1 MNKKYSRIKSICDCK
16 IAPMNQFNIIIP
28 DRLIGQRIDSAMAQM
43 LPDYSRSKI
52 TTWVRS
58 GGALINGKTFKP
70 KEKILGGEIVTLNIK
85 AEKTNDWKAEDIPL
99 DIVFE
104 DDNIIVVNKPVGLVT
119 HPGAGNWT
127 GTLANAL
134 LHYDPSLAN
143 LDRAGIVH
151 RLDKNTSGLMVVAR
165 SELAQKNLVEQL
177 QTHAVSREYS
187 AIVYGHMI
195 SGGTVDEPIGRDPKD
210 RIRQAVVE
218 DGKDAVTH
226 YRVIDRFAHHTH
238 VKAILETGR
247 THQIR
252 VHLSYIGHPLI
263 ADPMYG
269 GKIRFP
275 KKADDH
281 LKNALKKFN
290 RQALHAKKLTLT
302 HPITFEQMSW
312 KAPLPQ
318 DLQDLLKV
326 LQEFDSI

>member
-1 MNKKYSRIKSICDCK
+1 
-16 IAPMNQFNIIIP
+16 MNQFNIIIP

-104 DDNIIVVNKPVGLVT
+104 DNDIIVVNKPVGLVT

-302 HPITFEQMSW
+302 HPITLEQMSW

-318 DLQDLLKV
+318 DLKDLLKV

>member
-1 MNKKYSRIKSICDCK
+1 MSLLS
-16 IAPMNQFNIIIP
+16 IIIP
-28 DRLIGQRIDSAMAQM
+28 NRLIGQRIDAAMAQM
-43 LPDYSRSKI
+43 LPNYSRTKI
-52 TTWVRS
+52 TQWIRS
-58 GGALINGKTFKP
+58 GNALIHHKTFKP
-70 KEKILGGEIVTLNIK
+70 KEKVLGGEMVALSIK
-85 AEKTNDWKAEDIPL
+85 IEKTNAWLAEDIAI
-99 DIVFE
+99 DVVYE
-104 DDNIIVVNKPVGLVT
+104 DEAIIIVNKPVGLVT
-119 HPGAGNWT
+119 HPGASNWA

-134 LHYDPSLAN
+134 LHYDSSLAN

-165 SELAQKNLVEQL
+165 SEYAQKYLTEQL
-177 QTHAVSREYS
+177 QTHSISREYS

-218 DGKDAVTH
+218 GGKDAFTH
-226 YRVIDRFAHHTH
+226 YRVIERFAYHTH

-252 VHLSYIGHPLI
+252 VHLSFIGHPLI

-275 KKADDH
+275 KKADEQ
-281 LKNALKKFN
+281 LKNVLKKFN
-290 RQALHAKKLTLT
+290 RQTLHAKKLTLS
-302 HPITFEQMSW
+302 HPISGELMSW

-318 DLQDLLKV
+318 DMQNLLQV
-326 LQEFDSI
+326 LAKFDAN

>member
-1 MNKKYSRIKSICDCK
+1 MSVL
-16 IAPMNQFNIIIP
+16 NIIIP
-28 DRLIGQRIDSAMAQM
+28 DRLIGQRIDASIAKM

-52 TTWVRS
+52 TAWVRS
-58 GGALINGKTFKP
+58 GGALINDKTFKP
-70 KEKILGGEIVTLNIK
+70 KEKVLGGEIVSLTIK
-85 AEKTNDWKAEDIPL
+85 QEKTNDWQAEDISL

-104 DDNIIVVNKPVGLVT
+104 DDDIIVLNKPVGLVT

-134 LHYDPSLAN
+134 LHLDPNLAN

-177 QTHAVSREYS
+177 QTHSVSREYS

-210 RIRQAVVE
+210 RIKQAVVE

-252 VHLSYIGHPLI
+252 VHMSYIDHPLI

-275 KKADDH
+275 KKADEQ
-281 LKNALKKFN
+281 LKDVLKGFK

-302 HPITFEQMSW
+302 HPISGEEMSW

-318 DLQDLLKV
+318 DLQDLLKA
-326 LQEFDSI
+326 LQEFDPI

>member
-1 MNKKYSRIKSICDCK
+1 MNLL
-16 IAPMNQFNIIIP
+16 NIVIP
-28 DRLIGQRIDSAMAQM
+28 DRLIGQRIDSALAVM

-52 TTWVRS
+52 TAWVRS
-58 GGALINGKTFKP
+58 EKALLNDKSFKA
-70 KEKILGGEIVTLNIK
+70 KDKILGGEIVSLTIEK
-85 AEKTNDWKAEDIPL
+85 AKSNAWLGEDIAI
-99 DIVFE
+99 DVVYE
-104 DDNIIVVNKPVGLVT
+104 DEDIIVVNKPVGLVT

-134 LHYDPSLAN
+134 LHYDSSLAT

-195 SGGTVDEPIGRDPKD
+195 SGGTVDAPIGRDPKD

-218 DGKDAVTH
+218 EGEGKNAITH
-226 YRVIDRFAHHTH
+226 YRVIDRFKNHTH
-238 VKAILETGR
+238 VKCILETGR

-252 VHLSYIGHPLI
+252 VHMSYIEHPLI
-263 ADPMYG
+263 ADSMYG

-275 KKADDH
+275 KKADEK
-281 LKNALKKFN
+281 LKEALKAFN
-290 RQALHAKKLTLT
+290 RQALHAKKLTLS
-302 HPITFEQMSW
+302 HPITGEQMSW
-312 KAPLPQ
+312 KAPLPN
-318 DLQDLLKV
+318 DMQDLLAV
-326 LQEFDSI
+326 LSLYDSE

>member
-1 MNKKYSRIKSICDCK
+1 MLHV
-16 IAPMNQFNIIIP
+16 IIP

-104 DDNIIVVNKPVGLVT
+104 DDDIIVVNKPVGLVT

-302 HPITFEQMSW
+302 HPITLEQMSW

-318 DLQDLLKV
+318 DLKDLLKV

>member
-16 IAPMNQFNIIIP
+16 IVPMNQFNIIIP

-104 DDNIIVVNKPVGLVT
+104 DDDIIVVNKPVGLVT

-302 HPITFEQMSW
+302 HPITLEQMSW